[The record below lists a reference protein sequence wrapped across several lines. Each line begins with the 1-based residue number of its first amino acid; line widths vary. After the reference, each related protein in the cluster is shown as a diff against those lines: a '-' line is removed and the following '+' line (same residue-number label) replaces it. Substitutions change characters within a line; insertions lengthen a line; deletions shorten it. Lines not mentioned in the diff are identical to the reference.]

1 MKRLGWYEFK
11 FRRYDGQWIIYA
23 TSNLKYEEIEKKTER
38 VDYQFD
44 EFYDSDRDHDFF
56 YRRRIP
62 IINYKYIESALG
74 DKLTAKKYP
83 VVNLL
88 VKWHDAS
95 APTMDRII
103 KELSTDELSEYFRDK
118 KINIF

>member
-1 MKRLGWYEFK
+1 MR
-11 FRRYDGQWIIYA
+11 I
-23 TSNLKYEEIEKKTER
+23 
-38 VDYQFD
+38 DYKLLLNQIK
-44 EFYDSDRDHDFF
+44 ELSDT
-56 YRRRIP
+56 
-62 IINYKYIESALG
+62 KYIESALG

-83 VVNLL
+83 MVNLL